1 MRGEKKST
9 SRGENGRVVGW
20 CESAGIFVTTDGCA
34 VSEQGAGQKNQRIN
48 CGIFAT
54 DCQISIEK
62 TGGCFCDSDGFLNL
76 SECNIMSPL
85 NGNYKHRSI

>member
-20 CESAGIFVTTDGCA
+20 CESAGIFVATDGCA

-48 CGIFAT
+48 CEILAT
-54 DCQISIEK
+54 D
-62 TGGCFCDSDGFLNL
+62 
-76 SECNIMSPL
+76 
-85 NGNYKHRSI
+85 